1 MGYSFR
7 PEKPRPD
14 VSNHKRW
21 CWEDRADVLGLLWD
35 QVECWHW
42 NCPLESIQPLPLMK
56 TLKFLG
62 VMWFAQGHNKLAAK
76 VEPERILF
84 FHGAQ

>member
-1 MGYSFR
+1 MSSAFYGIKWS
-7 PEKPRPD
+7 
-14 VSNHKRW
+14 
-21 CWEDRADVLGLLWD
+21 AGIGIA
-35 QVECWHW
+35 
-42 NCPLESIQPLPLMK
+42 PLESTQPLPLMK

-76 VEPERILF
+76 MEPERKSPVLF